1 MNAAPSLVC
10 VMEENAPTLLVATS
24 APVHEATSPAQM
36 APDVWVS
43 LTHIHNTFLT
53 FLSLICAF
61 PPPPPLPLTLL
72 AS

>member
-10 VMEENAPTLLVATS
+10 VMEENVPTLLVATS

-43 LTHIHNTFLT
+43 LTHTHTTFLA
-53 FLSLICAF
+53 FFSHLCISYPPSL
-61 PPPPPLPLTLL
+61 PG
-72 AS
+72 